1 MPKNKGCKQKKCMHP
16 FKIQE
21 NEIMTIEKDKVTAE
35 IIVKKQIIIRNN
47 I

>member
-1 MPKNKGCKQKKCMHP
+1 MHP